1 MINEVWCV
9 PLGEDLALI
18 YAPFHGV
25 STLVNAAMA
34 EAVSRCLEN
43 EAEPVPENA
52 AWINDLRR
60 NGNCPD
66 RHRGDPDPL
75 FLGLIPTRGC
85 MMRCAYCDF
94 TALQA
99 HPVMS
104 FDMIRRAADGYAEVL
119 QGRDAAEWN
128 IHFFG
133 GEPFAAFKEVVFA
146 VNYARRKAAE
156 AGVPVRFEVT
166 TNGFYSEEKARW
178 IAENIDTVV
187 LSLDGFPGSQN
198 RHRPGPQEAESFSTV
213 CRSAD
218 IFSRGSCEFIIRS
231 CISAENAGNI
241 PDWAEFLAERWEPSS
256 VCLEPMIESA
266 VSRKNG
272 LTPPDPLI
280 FAKNWA
286 AAQRILRAKLIPMVY
301 SSGDISE
308 CKNSLCPV
316 GRDALIV
323 DPEGQ
328 IGSCWQLAENQQNG
342 GTGRYFGHIDPEKMR
357 IDEELLEKQRADSEE
372 NRENCRGCFCYAHCA
387 GGCLLNQKHEG
398 DFCRLTKVLTL
409 WQLLDELGY
418 GTLAD
423 ELLTDDT
430 YQRWLAG
437 VQDFRCGAADFA
449 DVPVDLQV
457 SGPGPD
463 DPRHPEVREDL
474 PPEPAPEDAAA
485 GWVRDGSRIILANLC
500 EDFVKVLEG
509 EEALRFQLDH
519 SGMNKADIEAVW
531 NALRTGTDPWQI

>member
-1 MINEVWCV
+1 MKNEVWCV
-9 PLGEDLALI
+9 PLAADLALV

-34 EAVSRCLEN
+34 EAVYLVLEN
-43 EAEPVPENA
+43 EAEPVPGDA
-52 AWINDLRR
+52 VWISDLRR
-60 NGNCPD
+60 AGCRPE
-66 RHRGDPDPL
+66 RHRGAPDPL

-104 FDMIRRAADGYAEVL
+104 FELIRRAVDGYAEVL
-119 QGRDAAEWN
+119 RGKKLSEWN
-128 IHFFG
+128 VHFFG

-156 AGVPVRFEVT
+156 AGAPIRFEVT
-166 TNGFYSEEKARW
+166 TNGYYSEEKARW

-187 LSLDGFPGSQN
+187 LSLDAFPGSQN
-198 RHRPGPQEAESFSTV
+198 RQRPGPNGMESFPTV

-218 IFSRGSCEFIIRS
+218 IFSCGSCEFIIRS
-231 CISAENAGNI
+231 CISAENVGEI
-241 PDWAEFLAERWEPSS
+241 PSWAAFLAERWEPSS

-266 VSRKNG
+266 MSRKNG
-272 LTPPDPLI
+272 LTPPDSLL
-280 FAKNWA
+280 FTKQWA
-286 AAQRILRAKLIPMVY
+286 AAQRILKAKQIPLVY

-308 CKNSLCPV
+308 CRNSLCPV

-328 IGSCWQLAENQQNG
+328 VGSCWQLAENRLTDG
-342 GTGRYFGHIDPEKMR
+342 AVRYFGCVGRNELR
-357 IDEELLEKQRADSEE
+357 IDEELLEKQREESEE
-372 NRENCRGCFCYAHCA
+372 NRESCQGCFCYAHCA
-387 GGCLLNQKHEG
+387 GGCLLNKNHDG

-409 WQLLDELGY
+409 WQLLEQLEY

-423 ELLTDDT
+423 ELLVNEA
-430 YQRWLAG
+430 YQRWL
-437 VQDFRCGAADFA
+437 VDVKDFRCGVLNFA
-449 DVPVDLQV
+449 DLPDALQV
-457 SGPGPD
+457 FSPGLEEAKISMP
-463 DPRHPEVREDL
+463 HENL
-474 PPEPAPEDAAA
+474 PAEPVPADAFS
-485 GWVRDGSRIILANLC
+485 GWVRDGSRIMCVNLH
-500 EDFVKVLEG
+500 ESFVKVLDG
-509 EEALRFQLDH
+509 EEALRFQLEH
-519 SGMNKADIEAVW
+519 SGMDKTDIEAVQ